1 MGKWTQT
8 HMEVASLWA
17 SLNPSPS
24 KCCIHLRWNTGMIGR
39 CITVYKNEA
48 TIISFSFSHSFL
60 SFAVGM
66 DGTSLSFPITLD
78 PFCVILV
85 LCLVSSLLLSVAGS
99 TPLSTS
105 YKVPL
110 LNKSSPLSL
119 SLFLLFRGDYS
130 LAEHRHGL
138 FYLMLVTRPKPPS
151 IHWLLTHWCWLH
163 LVSFYFLFFL
173 FYFFSDTVATLTLK

>member
-8 HMEVASLWA
+8 HMEAASLWA

-24 KCCIHLRWNTGMIGR
+24 KRCIHLRWITGMMGK

-48 TIISFSFSHSFL
+48 TIISLSFFSSLSLTHSFL
-60 SFAVGM
+60 SFTVGM

-85 LCLVSSLLLSVAGS
+85 LSLVSSLLLSVEGS
-99 TPLSTS
+99 TLLSTS
-105 YKVPL
+105 YKVLL
-110 LNKSSPLSL
+110 LNKSSAPSL

-151 IHWLLTHWCWLH
+151 IHWLFTHWCWLH
-163 LVSFYFLFFL
+163 LVRFFCCC
-173 FYFFSDTVATLTLK
+173 FF